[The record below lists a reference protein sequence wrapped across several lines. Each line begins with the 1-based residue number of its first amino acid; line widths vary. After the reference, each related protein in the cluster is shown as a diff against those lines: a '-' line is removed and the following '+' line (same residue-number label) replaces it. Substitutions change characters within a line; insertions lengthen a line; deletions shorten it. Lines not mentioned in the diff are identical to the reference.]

1 MKLFLAIVLLS
12 VTGTVLSQVS
22 TAEGLKVNGV
32 ALGDSY
38 RQVVRKLGKPS
49 SERKRKGDECV
60 GGTEMTLRY
69 PGLEL
74 RLWDDVDNPKN
85 FTVGWFEVKSAKW
98 SVSGTKVG
106 QTIAAVRKLLGK
118 PATVQTENGLNVWFY
133 DMDEEKGPGNTSL
146 TFRGGKVISIS
157 TMWLMC

>member
-12 VTGTVLSQVS
+12 VTGTVFSQVS
-22 TAEGLKVNGV
+22 PKSGLNVNGV
-32 ALGDSY
+32 ALGDTY
-38 RQVVRKLGKPS
+38 QQVVRKLGKPVG
-49 SERKRKGDECV
+49 EKKRKADECV
-60 GGTEMTLRY
+60 GGIELTLSY

-74 RLWDDVDNPKN
+74 RLWDDVDNPKK

-98 SVSGTKVG
+98 NVSGTKVG
-106 QTIAAVRKLLGK
+106 QTNAAVRKLLGK
-118 PATVQTENGLNVWFY
+118 PAAVQTENGLNVWFY

-157 TMWLMC
+157 TIWLMC